1 MNNDSKIM
9 LLMMFQLQN
18 GHRKLSE
25 FTGNGVFSDCFV
37 WELELDVGVDPSLK
51 REDSIHFF
59 IFDYDGCVCW
69 NVNKKAFDPFPILD
83 YISFED
89 KI

>member
-1 MNNDSKIM
+1 MNAESKIM
-9 LLMMFQLQN
+9 LLIMFQLQN

-25 FTGNGVFSDCFV
+25 FTGGMFWDCFI
-37 WELELDVGVDPSLK
+37 WELELDVEHSPSLK
-51 REDSIHFF
+51 TEYSNHFF
-59 IFDYDGCVCW
+59 IFNVDGCVCW
-69 NVNKKAFDPFPILD
+69 DFNNGDFKPFPILD